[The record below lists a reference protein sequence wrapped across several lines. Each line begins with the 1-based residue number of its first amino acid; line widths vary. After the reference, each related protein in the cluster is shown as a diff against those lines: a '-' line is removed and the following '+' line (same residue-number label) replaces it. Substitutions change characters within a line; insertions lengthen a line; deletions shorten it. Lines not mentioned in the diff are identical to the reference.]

1 MTTFFE
7 KKKSLPSDTS
17 LMILNV
23 NFPFDNFMNKNHI
36 EIEGK
41 ENKERNYDMEKY
53 LEIYSDLLVKKFE
66 EKLNKK

>member
-1 MTTFFE
+1 MQSVYQNNPNIN
-7 KKKSLPSDTS
+7 KS
-17 LMILNV
+17 I
-23 NFPFDNFMNKNHI
+23 DNFMNKNHI
-36 EIEGK
+36 EIEGR